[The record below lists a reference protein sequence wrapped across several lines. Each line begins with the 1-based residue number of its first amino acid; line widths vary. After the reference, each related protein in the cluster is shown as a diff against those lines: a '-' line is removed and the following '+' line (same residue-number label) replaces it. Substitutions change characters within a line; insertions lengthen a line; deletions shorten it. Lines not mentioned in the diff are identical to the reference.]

1 MAMPK
6 MTLNNTSFNFILNNI
21 KSLQTSK
28 NEMKWNGKM
37 NLRIVCISHMVVQTL
52 GASSFFGT
60 KFHWKKEL
68 GDRNGQILILQDS
81 KGGSILL
88 LF

>member
-1 MAMPK
+1 
-6 MTLNNTSFNFILNNI
+6 
-21 KSLQTSK
+21 
-28 NEMKWNGKM
+28 M